1 MILRFAPLALFAC
14 IAVVSIIVLMRGAK
28 APPAALWQ
36 ALIAAAV
43 FWIVLETYLD

>member
-1 MILRFAPLALFAC
+1 MILRLAPIALFGC

-28 APPAALWQ
+28 TPPAALWQ
-36 ALIAAAV
+36 ALIAAVV